1 MIHWAADKHLLLS
14 SDYTVVA
21 FIGLVRTATL
31 RPQGP
36 VVYTAIRRGNRT
48 EICQIV
54 NEFLMQRIVA
64 NPIVVI
70 RPNNMTTVI
79 RPVKATSLRI
89 VIVGFVTRSHAALA
103 ERRIRECAR

>member
-36 VVYTAIRRGNRT
+36 VVIQRFVGAIALRY
-48 EICQIV
+48 
-54 NEFLMQRIVA
+54 
-64 NPIVVI
+64 
-70 RPNNMTTVI
+70 
-79 RPVKATSLRI
+79 VKLSTN
-89 VIVGFVTRSHAALA
+89 F
-103 ERRIRECAR
+103 